1 MCIETTKIKK
11 KRPGMAN
18 YKKKKEDE
26 TRKLNILESVGV
38 RFLNFLTTLVK
49 KKIGRRDPS

>member
-1 MCIETTKIKK
+1 
-11 KRPGMAN
+11 MAN

-26 TRKLNILESVGV
+26 TRKLNILESVSV

-49 KKIGRRDPS
+49 KRLADATQVK